1 MSKSKQAFWVLL
13 GSLSTFA
20 FSIISSMILS
30 RYFLKEDYGTYK
42 QILYVYN
49 GLLIVFTLGL
59 PKTYSFFIPRLPLEE
74 VKNAIKK
81 INNILIISGICMSSI
96 IFFGAE
102 FIAELL
108 NNNKLATPLR
118 YFSLVPLFLLPTIG
132 LEGILAS
139 FKKTQIL
146 AFYNLLTK
154 SIMLLFV
161 TLPVVFYN
169 GGVNS
174 AIVGFTIASFL
185 AFILARYLQY
195 IPIKNTKNVNT
206 KLTYKEI
213 FEYSVPLLYASFWGI
228 LIVSSEQ
235 FFVSRYFGVEIFAEF
250 SNGSLQLPFV
260 GMIVSATSIVLAPI
274 YSSKAFTENEN
285 TKKEILEIWDSAL
298 SKTVKLTYPL
308 IIFFWF
314 FSDAVMIT
322 LYGESYIDSGKYFQ
336 VKLLADFILLITYGP
351 LILSIGGN
359 RFYYRVHMFIAIFLI
374 LSQYLSIIFINSPIA
389 IVWISVSFQIIKTLI
404 FLLFIARYFNV
415 KLYRLLP
422 WLDIAKTLPSF
433 VILYSINFFIPVQ
446 ELNHNPIFTL
456 VIAGLIYLL
465 IFSLWAYLCKLNYYS
480 IIKPLLSKVL

>member
-1 MSKSKQAFWVLL
+1 
-13 GSLSTFA
+13 
-20 FSIISSMILS
+20 MILS

-96 IFFGAE
+96 IFFCAE
-102 FIAELL
+102 FIADAL
-108 NNNKLATPLR
+108 NNNQLAAPLR
-118 YFSLVPLFLLPTIG
+118 YFALVPLFLLPTIG

-146 AFYNLLTK
+146 ALYNLLTK
-154 SIMLLFV
+154 SIMLFFV
-161 TLPVVFYN
+161 TVPVVFYN
-169 GGVNS
+169 GGINS
-174 AIVGFTIASFL
+174 AIIGFTIASFL

-195 IPIKNTKNVNT
+195 LPTKNTININT

-213 FEYSVPLLYASFWGI
+213 FEYSIPLLYASFWGI

-235 FFVSRYFGVEIFAEF
+235 FFISRYFGVEIFAEF

-260 GMIVSATSIVLAPI
+260 GMIVTATSIVLAPV
-274 YSSKAFTENEN
+274 YSNQAFTENKD
-285 TKKEILEIWDSAL
+285 TKKEILRIWDSVL

-308 IIFFWF
+308 IIFFCF
-314 FSDAVMIT
+314 FSDAVMVTI
-322 LYGESYIDSGKYFQ
+322 YGESYINSGQYFQ
-336 VKLLADFILLITYGP
+336 VKLLADFVLLIMYGP

-359 RFYYRVHMFIAIFLI
+359 KFYYRVHMFVAIFMI
-374 LSQYLSIIFINSPIA
+374 SSQYLSIILINSPIA
-389 IVWISVSFQIIKTLI
+389 IVWISVFFQIIKTLA
-404 FLLFIARYFNV
+404 FLLFIARYFDV

-433 VILYSINFFIPVQ
+433 LILYGINFFISIK
-446 ELNHNPIFTL
+446 ELNYSPILTL
-456 VIAGLIYLL
+456 VIAGFIYLL

-480 IIKPLLSKVL
+480 IIKPLLRKVL